1 MKTKEKPI
9 LTFQVISD
17 TEVIA
22 AAPEDDCNKQFD
34 AALSAVER
42 EAPESK
48 AIFICGDI
56 LNRGRQ
62 LDLFKQNNKR
72 SHCSQ
77 NIQNTRQP

>member
-56 LNRGRQ
+56 LNRGTADNWIY
-62 LDLFKQNNKR
+62 LNKII
-72 SHCSQ
+72 SAHTVPK
-77 NIQNTRQP
+77 I